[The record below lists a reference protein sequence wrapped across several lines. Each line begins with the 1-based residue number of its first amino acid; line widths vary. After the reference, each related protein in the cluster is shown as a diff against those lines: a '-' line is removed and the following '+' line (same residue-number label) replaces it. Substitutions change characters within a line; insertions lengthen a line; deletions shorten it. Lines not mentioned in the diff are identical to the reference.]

1 VEFQYGGRLGE
12 FNDMS
17 SQSHVSHIR
26 VLPLGEFT
34 VTIPEPHAGIFKI
47 VFCHIYL
54 FLFLM
59 QFRLGRAAAFVSS
72 PIHLFKSFKFRTFCE
87 IWGQVVSR
95 VLVLCALYTCQ
106 AVSVEDVCGQMTNVI
121 KPTSCSSAPSHT
133 RRVGVTLA
141 LYSSYCHYS
150 LGLFY

>member
-1 VEFQYGGRLGE
+1 
-12 FNDMS
+12 MS
-17 SQSHVSHIR
+17 WS
-26 VLPLGEFT
+26 
-34 VTIPEPHAGIFKI
+34 
-47 VFCHIYL
+47 CHIAGCMNSIRHIENRFLLFCYIL
-54 FLFLM
+54 FYFLFLM
-59 QFRLGRAAAFVSS
+59 QFRLWRAPAFVSS

-150 LGLFY
+150 LGLFYWYPPTCAACWLQGAP